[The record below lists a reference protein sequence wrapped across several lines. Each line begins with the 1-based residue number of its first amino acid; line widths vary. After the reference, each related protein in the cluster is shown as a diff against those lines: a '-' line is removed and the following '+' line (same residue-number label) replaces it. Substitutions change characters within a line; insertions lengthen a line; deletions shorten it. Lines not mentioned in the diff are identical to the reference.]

1 MAREYTM
8 HLYDLLDQ
16 EYVSKEFVIDMCLRW
31 LSEDDVRTMLEHN
44 DLTEFINMEKAND

>member
-1 MAREYTM
+1 MAREYTL

-31 LSEDDVRTMLEHN
+31 LSEADVAEMLDHN
-44 DLTEFINMEKAND
+44 DLTEFINMEKTND